1 MKKLFLLIAICTIAV
16 PAFAQQIVSSGKSE
30 FMLIVRFKSDFQPP
44 SDGAV
49 KANIKKWQDYMGDLA
64 RSGDLVSGYRPASG
78 GLTISGTG
86 KTLKNDPYV
95 SDGLQ
100 ISSVII
106 IKAISLDAAKDIA
119 SKCPVFEFGG
129 SIEVRPL
136 LNTAGQ

>member
-1 MKKLFLLIAICTIAV
+1 MKKLILILAICTFAA
-16 PAFAQQIVSSGKSE
+16 PTFAQQIINSGKSQ
-30 FMLIVRFKSDFQPP
+30 FMLIIRFKSDFQPP
-44 SDGAV
+44 SDEAV

-64 RSGDLVSGYRPASG
+64 KSGDLVSGYRPANG

-95 SDGLQ
+95 SDGMQ

-106 IKAISLDAAKDIA
+106 IKAANMEAAKDIA
-119 SKCPVFEFGG
+119 NKCPVFEFDG

-136 LNTAGQ
+136 MNVPGQ